1 MSSKALPTFS
11 FNTTA
16 EEVANVFADGIRGK
30 TGDPDHRNLLKGIGF
45 ETARVIAKY
54 AKLLIIAGYNEER
67 LKLSEDAIKKET
79 PTANIYRLTV
89 DLSSLAS
96 VRKAA
101 AEVNA
106 LPDPLHVLINNA
118 AATRTGF
125 TLQLTSDNVE
135 LQYATNHVGPWLFTN
150 LLIPKLIASS
160 SSNTTPRVIFL
171 SSDTH
176 YFGNGVDFSLLETPT
191 LPQVKDEFDGFKT
204 YWGTKCTPIL
214 TAIELTKRTGGRVAG
229 FSLAPDV
236 SFIYNF
242 ITAFDYLTLGT
253 VIFTGALEDPAV
265 AEYLKAGGYL
275 SADGKPVEEKHP
287 WKTLQEGAATTLTAA
302 FDTRLNGA
310 PPSLSLSRLS
320 YVIKLTRNIS
330 TNSDKAGAFLSD
342 CNIKDA
348 AAHSTDPATAEKLW
362 AVTEKIVGRSL
373 SSTWRETAESACSGK
388 VSSVG
393 KFLQS
398 LHLETFDGHPSLLL
412 PIVYYNLRL
421 PGDSL
426 DAHTLEGRTIAA
438 QIVLKI
444 LTFMENMPKEALMEI
459 WPRYWCWLRKLHPL
473 DDGESPP
480 HCLIAL
486 ALFLFD
492 ISRGVDQPS
501 SSVLAR
507 TPGLRVYVGR
517 AWIYFGGRPAEV
529 EESLTSKMR
538 LGIWR
543 FLQYNCMVDGIPSGT
558 EIDELEELTDGAG
571 GVSEFAALII
581 RHIAL
586 FSRGRTEDLKP
597 LEAVFP
603 SYDGLYTVRA
613 LAAFQTV
620 AIPPQSPL
628 LKFCFTFIHVIL
640 NTRPIHSCI
649 KQALAAGLLPVLMRY
664 SLRRDSQALAQVE
677 NDLLSKLLDLISS
690 ACIYPSILCP
700 LAVSFE
706 PVIGMMQLRRPE
718 FEASSVYTAW
728 TALWTIHALHHSLW
742 KRVQS
747 SRAPTRMVCDNLEVR
762 YYD

>member
-1 MSSKALPTFS
+1 MSSNTLPTSS

-16 EEVANVFADGIRGK
+16 DEVANVFADEIRGK
-30 TGDPDHRNLLKGIGF
+30 TVLITGTSLKGIGF

-79 PTANIYRLTV
+79 PSANIYRLTV

-106 LPDPLHVLINNA
+106 LPDPLHILINNA

-125 TLQLTSDNVE
+125 TLQLTSDNIE

-150 LLIPKLIASS
+150 LLVPKLLASS
-160 SSNTTPRVIFL
+160 SNAGHTSTPRVIFL

-176 YFGNGVDFSLLETPT
+176 YFGTGVDFALLQTPT
-191 LPQVKDEFDGFKT
+191 LPQVKEEFDGFKT

-214 TAIELTKRTGGRVAG
+214 TAIELSKRTGGRVAG
-229 FSLAPDV
+229 FSLAPG
-236 SFIYNF
+236 
-242 ITAFDYLTLGT
+242 L
-253 VIFTGALEDPAV
+253 IFTGALEDPAV

-275 SADGKPVEEKHP
+275 SAEGKPVEEKHP
-287 WKTLQEGAATTLTAA
+287 WKTLEQGAATTLTAA
-302 FDTRLNGA
+302 FDTRLN
-310 PPSLSLSRLS
+310 
-320 YVIKLTRNIS
+320 
-330 TNSDKAGAFLSD
+330 DKAGAFLSD
-342 CNIKDA
+342 CNVKDG

-362 AVTEKIVGRSL
+362 AVTEKIVGEKFEFHLACKPSL
-373 SSTWRETAESACSGK
+373 CWVRVAGIFTDIQVVARLQETAKSACSGK

-459 WPRYWCWLRKLHPL
+459 WPRYWWWLQKLHPL

-517 AWIYFGGRPAEV
+517 AWIYFGGRSAEV

-538 LGIWR
+538 LG
-543 FLQYNCMVDGIPSGT
+543 FPPSLSST
-558 EIDELEELTDGAG
+558 
-571 GVSEFAALII
+571 
-581 RHIAL
+581 IA
-586 FSRGRTEDLKP
+586 D
-597 LEAVFP
+597 
-603 SYDGLYTVRA
+603 
-613 LAAFQTV
+613 
-620 AIPPQSPL
+620 
-628 LKFCFTFIHVIL
+628 
-640 NTRPIHSCI
+640 
-649 KQALAAGLLPVLMRY
+649 
-664 SLRRDSQALAQVE
+664 
-677 NDLLSKLLDLISS
+677 
-690 ACIYPSILCP
+690 
-700 LAVSFE
+700 
-706 PVIGMMQLRRPE
+706 
-718 FEASSVYTAW
+718 
-728 TALWTIHALHHSLW
+728 
-742 KRVQS
+742 
-747 SRAPTRMVCDNLEVR
+747 
-762 YYD
+762 